1 MEGLLH
7 LFAFFFDDMIDFE
20 KVNQGSHVRFLCRGL
35 LWTVF
40 EKERLERRH
49 RAWRIVS
56 RFTKSV
62 AEAPFD
68 ARHVPRVGLSDTSL
82 NPRISPVSLALSR

>member
-20 KVNQGSHVRFLCRGL
+20 KVNQRSHVRFLCRGL

-40 EKERLERRH
+40 EKEIRKEAPRVAH
-49 RAWRIVS
+49 RIVIYKAWLTW
-56 RFTKSV
+56 F
-62 AEAPFD
+62 
-68 ARHVPRVGLSDTSL
+68 
-82 NPRISPVSLALSR
+82 